1 MDEKIAALLYQLGMV
16 YDKLETLRDVYP
28 KGDRPA
34 NVDLVIKAL
43 KFKIVKIKRQIS
55 ELD

>member
-1 MDEKIAALLYQLGMV
+1 MDEKIAALLYQLGLIH
-16 YDKLETLRDVYP
+16 DKLETLREIYP

-43 KFKIVKIKRQIS
+43 KFKIRKIRSQIS